1 MSTECNLT
9 VMTHHYTNLMI
20 NMPVRHT
27 MVKIEDEEEKLEQQ
41 IKRFADMDL
50 TNFVILSR

>member
-1 MSTECNLT
+1 MP
-9 VMTHHYTNLMI
+9 VRTHHYTNLMI
-20 NMPVRHT
+20 NLPVRDT

-41 IKRFADMDL
+41 MKRSADMDL

>member
-1 MSTECNLT
+1 MP
-9 VMTHHYTNLMI
+9 VMTHHYTSLMI
-20 NMPVRHT
+20 NLPVRHT

-41 IKRFADMDL
+41 MKRSADMDL